1 METIVRKRLRCFGWV
16 QGVGFRWRAR
26 HAADLAGATGWVR
39 NEDDGSVTMEIQ
51 GDEAVIRKVIRVLE
65 NDRYIQIT
73 GMDSRTLPPDPQER
87 DFRTDYGW

>member
-1 METIVRKRLRCFGWV
+1 MKTRKHIVFTGLV
-16 QGVGFRWRAR
+16 QAVGFRWRAR
-26 HAADLAGATGWVR
+26 QAARLYGCTGWVR
-39 NEDDGSVTMEIQ
+39 NEDDSSVTMEIQ